1 MLCLSYYAYVLFS
14 TKLEIR
20 AEQILPGS
28 EGGRER
34 KGGGRHWGEVT
45 QSIMHM

>member
-1 MLCLSYYAYVLFS
+1 MSFLLLLILSS

-28 EGGRER
+28 EEGWEGEAGRR
-34 KGGGRHWGEVT
+34 
-45 QSIMHM
+45 